1 MCKARCREAGI
12 GMSENTHMSFDLIAL
27 QLFTGLAL
35 GAIYVLLAV
44 GLSLIFGML
53 TVVNFAHGAFYMVGA
68 YAGLYL
74 SSQTGSFW
82 MAMLLAPV
90 GVGCFGMLCE
100 RWLIRP
106 LYGRGIDYPL
116 LLTFGL
122 AYMMVEAV
130 RMVFGRAGLPFD
142 TPQLLQGSTSLGF
155 ADFPTYRLFV
165 IGVVAT
171 VLLVL
176 WLFIEKTSLG
186 LIVRAGARDPVIVR
200 VLGVDVSRVWRWV
213 FGVGTAIA
221 ALAGVLAAP
230 LQGVSP
236 DMGTSVLIVAFV
248 VTVVGGMGSLMGAVV
263 AGLLVGMAE
272 SLSALFFPEA
282 AKVSMFVIMAAVLL
296 LRPQGLLGR
305 SGLMS

>member
-1 MCKARCREAGI
+1 M
-12 GMSENTHMSFDLIAL
+12 TFDLIAL

-53 TVVNFAHGAFYMVGA
+53 TVVNFAHGAFYMLGA
-68 YAGLYL
+68 YAGFYVAEK
-74 SSQTGSFW
+74 TGSFW
-82 MAMLLAPV
+82 LAMLLAPV
-90 GVGCFGMLCE
+90 IVAGIGMVCE

-122 AYMMVEAV
+122 AYMLVEAV
-130 RMVFGRAGLPFD
+130 RMIFGRAGLPFD
-142 TPQLLQGSTSLGF
+142 TPEILQGATNLGF

-165 IGVVAT
+165 IGVVVA
-171 VLLVL
+171 LLVVL
-176 WLFIEKTSLG
+176 WFFIEKTSLG

-200 VLGVDVSRVWRWV
+200 VLGVDISKVWLIV
-213 FGVGTAIA
+213 FGVGTGIA

-248 VTVVGGMGSLMGAVV
+248 VTVVGGMGSLTGAVV
-263 AGLLVGMAE
+263 AGLLVGVAE
-272 SLSALFFPEA
+272 SMSVLFFPEA
-282 AKVSMFVIMAAVLL
+282 AKVSMFVIMAIVLL
-296 LRPQGLLGR
+296 FRPQGLFGR
-305 SGLMS
+305 AGLMT

>member
-1 MCKARCREAGI
+1 MEI
-12 GMSENTHMSFDLIAL
+12 TFDLLAL

-35 GAIYVLLAV
+35 GAVYVLLAV

-53 TVVNFAHGAFYMVGA
+53 TVVNFAHGAFFMLGA
-68 YAGLYL
+68 YIGLL
-74 SSQTGSFW
+74 AAEQTGSFW
-82 MAMLLAPV
+82 LAFLIAPV
-90 GVGCFGMLCE
+90 VVGAIGMLAE

-122 AYMMVEAV
+122 AYMMVEGV
-130 RMVFGRAGLPFD
+130 RILWGKTGLPFD
-142 TPQLLQGSTSLGF
+142 TPEVLQGATSLGF

-165 IGVVAT
+165 IGVVV
-171 VLLVL
+171 VLLVAL
-176 WLFIEKTSLG
+176 WLLIERTPFG

-200 VLGVDVSRVWRWV
+200 VLGVDVSRVWLIV
-213 FGVGTAIA
+213 FGTGTGIA

-230 LQGVSP
+230 MQGVSP
-236 DMGTSVLIVAFV
+236 EMGTSVLTVAFV

-263 AGLLVGMAE
+263 AGLLVGVVESMAV
-272 SLSALFFPEA
+272 LFFPEA

-296 LRPQGLLGR
+296 VRPQGLFGR
-305 SGLMS
+305 AGLMS

>member
-1 MCKARCREAGI
+1 MEI
-12 GMSENTHMSFDLIAL
+12 TFDLLAL

-35 GAIYVLLAV
+35 GAVYVLLAV

-53 TVVNFAHGAFYMVGA
+53 TVVNFAHGAFFMLGA
-68 YAGLYL
+68 YIGLL
-74 SSQTGSFW
+74 AAEQTGSFW
-82 MAMLLAPV
+82 LALLIAPV
-90 GVGCFGMLCE
+90 VVGAIGMLAE

-122 AYMMVEAV
+122 AYMMVEGV
-130 RMVFGRAGLPFD
+130 RILWGKTGLPFD
-142 TPQLLQGSTSLGF
+142 TPEVLQGATSLGF

-165 IGVVAT
+165 IGVVV
-171 VLLVL
+171 VLLVAL
-176 WLFIEKTSLG
+176 WLLIERTPFG

-200 VLGVDVSRVWRWV
+200 VLGVDVSRVWLIV
-213 FGVGTAIA
+213 FGTGTGIA

-230 LQGVSP
+230 MQGVSP
-236 DMGTSVLIVAFV
+236 EMGTSVLTVAFV

-263 AGLLVGMAE
+263 AGLLIGVVESMAV
-272 SLSALFFPEA
+272 LFFPEA

-296 LRPQGLLGR
+296 VRPQGLFGR
-305 SGLMS
+305 AGLMS

>member
-1 MCKARCREAGI
+1 MDGI
-12 GMSENTHMSFDLIAL
+12 TPQLLAL

-53 TVVNFAHGAFYMVGA
+53 TVVNFAHGAFFMLGA
-68 YAGLYL
+68 YVGLFVAEK
-74 SSQTGSFW
+74 TASFW
-82 MAMLLAPV
+82 AALVIAPLAV
-90 GVGCFGMLCE
+90 SAIGMLCE

-122 AYMMVEAV
+122 AYMMVEGV
-130 RMVFGRAGLPFD
+130 RMVFGKSGMPFD
-142 TPQLLQGSTSLGF
+142 TPEILQGATNLGF

-165 IGVVAT
+165 IGLVAA
-171 VLLVL
+171 LLAVL
-176 WLFIEKTSLG
+176 WLLIERTSFG
-186 LIVRAGARDPVIVR
+186 LIVRAGARDAVIVR
-200 VLGVDVSRVWRWV
+200 VLGVDVSRVWLIV
-213 FGVGTAIA
+213 FGVGTGIA
-221 ALAGVLAAP
+221 ALAGVLSAP

-236 DMGTSVLIVAFV
+236 EMGTSVLTVAFV

-263 AGLLVGMAE
+263 AGLLVGVVE
-272 SLSALFFPEA
+272 SLAVLFFPEA

-296 LRPQGLLGR
+296 VRPQGLFGR
-305 SGLMS
+305 AGLMA

>member
-1 MCKARCREAGI
+1 MEL
-12 GMSENTHMSFDLIAL
+12 TFDLVAL

-53 TVVNFAHGAFYMVGA
+53 TVVNFAHGAFFMIGA
-68 YAGLYL
+68 YVGLL
-74 SSQTGSFW
+74 TAERTGSFW
-82 MAMLLAPV
+82 LALVIAPV
-90 GVGCFGMLCE
+90 VVGVFGMACE

-122 AYMMVEAV
+122 AYMMVEGV
-130 RMVFGRAGLPFD
+130 RIVWGKSGLPFD
-142 TPQLLQGSTSLGF
+142 TPQALQGATNLGF

-165 IGVVAT
+165 IGVVA
-171 VLLVL
+171 VLLFVL
-176 WLFIEKTSLG
+176 WLLIERTSFG

-200 VLGVDVSRVWRWV
+200 VLGVDVSRVWLLV
-213 FGVGTAIA
+213 FGVGTGIA
-221 ALAGVLAAP
+221 ALAGVLSAP

-236 DMGTSVLIVAFV
+236 EMGTSVLTVAFV

-263 AGLLVGMAE
+263 AGLLVGVVESMAV
-272 SLSALFFPEA
+272 LFFPEA

-296 LRPQGLLGR
+296 VRPQGLFGR
-305 SGLMS
+305 AGLMA

>member
-1 MCKARCREAGI
+1 MDGI
-12 GMSENTHMSFDLIAL
+12 TPQLLAL

-53 TVVNFAHGAFYMVGA
+53 TVVNFAHGAFFMLGA
-68 YAGLYL
+68 YVGLFAAEK
-74 SSQTGSFW
+74 TGSFW
-82 MAMLLAPV
+82 AALVIAPLAV
-90 GVGCFGMLCE
+90 AAIGMLCE

-122 AYMMVEAV
+122 AYMMVEGV
-130 RMVFGRAGLPFD
+130 RMVFGKSGMPFD
-142 TPQLLQGSTSLGF
+142 TPEVLQGATNLGF

-165 IGVVAT
+165 IGVVAA
-171 VLLVL
+171 LLVAL
-176 WLFIEKTSLG
+176 WLLIERTPFG
-186 LIVRAGARDPVIVR
+186 LIVRAGARDAVIVR
-200 VLGVDVSRVWRWV
+200 VLGVDVSRVWLIV
-213 FGVGTAIA
+213 FGVGTGIA
-221 ALAGVLAAP
+221 ALAGVLSAP

-236 DMGTSVLIVAFV
+236 EMGTSVLTVAFV

-263 AGLLVGMAE
+263 AGLLVGVVE
-272 SLSALFFPEA
+272 SLAVLFFPEA

-296 LRPQGLLGR
+296 VRPQGLFGR
-305 SGLMS
+305 AGLMA

>member
-1 MCKARCREAGI
+1 MDGI
-12 GMSENTHMSFDLIAL
+12 TPQLLAL

-53 TVVNFAHGAFYMVGA
+53 TVVNFAHGAFFMLGA
-68 YAGLYL
+68 YVGLFAAEK
-74 SSQTGSFW
+74 TGSFW
-82 MAMLLAPV
+82 AALVIAPLAV
-90 GVGCFGMLCE
+90 AGIGMLCE

-122 AYMMVEAV
+122 AYMMVEGV
-130 RMVFGRAGLPFD
+130 RIVFGKSGMPFD
-142 TPQLLQGSTSLGF
+142 TPEVLQGATNLGF

-165 IGVVAT
+165 IGVVAA
-171 VLLVL
+171 LLVAL
-176 WLFIEKTSLG
+176 WLLIERTSFG
-186 LIVRAGARDPVIVR
+186 LIVRAGARDAVIVR
-200 VLGVDVSRVWRWV
+200 VLGVDVSRVWLIV
-213 FGVGTAIA
+213 FGVGTGIA
-221 ALAGVLAAP
+221 ALAGVLSAP

-236 DMGTSVLIVAFV
+236 EMGTSVLTVAFV

-263 AGLLVGMAE
+263 AGLLVGVVE
-272 SLSALFFPEA
+272 SLAVLFFPEA

-296 LRPQGLLGR
+296 VRPQGLFGR
-305 SGLMS
+305 AGLMA